1 MSALSTQ
8 WKQLGARFDAYSQRE
23 RALLAAALILGT
35 LLLGNSLLVDP
46 NFARAKIAQRLGEQ
60 QAMEATSLESQITV
74 TKAQLQ
80 VDPDAGRKAEIVRL
94 KAALATV
101 ENNLKALEGSLV
113 PPEQMNSL
121 LEQLLASNT
130 RLRLVSLKSLAPINL
145 AAAGKTDEAAKLSL
159 PAAQAKEKELGL
171 YKHGV
176 EIRLEGSYADLY
188 AWMSQL
194 ESTQRKLLW
203 GDVRFTV
210 VEHPR
215 SVLSLTVYT
224 LSTDKAWLAI

>member
-8 WKQLGARFDAYSQRE
+8 WKQLGGRFDAYSQRE

-46 NFARAKIAQRLGEQ
+46 NFVRAKVAQRLGEQ

-80 VDPDAGRKAEIVRL
+80 VDPDAGRKAEIARL

-145 AAAGKTDEAAKLSL
+145 AAAGKVEEAAKLPL
-159 PAAQAKEKELGL
+159 PAAQTKELGL

>member
-80 VDPDAGRKAEIVRL
+80 VDPDAGRKAEVARL
-94 KAALATV
+94 KAVLATV
-101 ENNLKALEGSLV
+101 ENNLKALEGGLV

-121 LEQLLASNT
+121 LEQLLSSNT

-145 AAAGKTDEAAKLSL
+145 AAAGKTEEAGKLPL
-159 PAAQAKEKELGL
+159 PAAQPNELGL

>member
-1 MSALSTQ
+1 
-8 WKQLGARFDAYSQRE
+8 
-23 RALLAAALILGT
+23 
-35 LLLGNSLLVDP
+35 
-46 NFARAKIAQRLGEQ
+46 
-60 QAMEATSLESQITV
+60 MEATSLESQITV

-80 VDPDAGRKAEIVRL
+80 VDPDAGRKAEIARL

-145 AAAGKTDEAAKLSL
+145 AAAGKTEEAAKLPL
-159 PAAQAKEKELGL
+159 PAAQTKELGL

>member
-80 VDPDAGRKAEIVRL
+80 VDPDAGRKAEVARL
-94 KAALATV
+94 KAVLATV
-101 ENNLKALEGSLV
+101 ENNLKALEGGLV

-145 AAAGKTDEAAKLSL
+145 AAAGKTEEAAKLPL
-159 PAAQAKEKELGL
+159 PAAQTKELGL

>member
-80 VDPDAGRKAEIVRL
+80 VDPDAGRKAESH
-94 KAALATV
+94 
-101 ENNLKALEGSLV
+101 GSKPSW
-113 PPEQMNSL
+113 PPS
-121 LEQLLASNT
+121 
-130 RLRLVSLKSLAPINL
+130 
-145 AAAGKTDEAAKLSL
+145 KT
-159 PAAQAKEKELGL
+159 
-171 YKHGV
+171 
-176 EIRLEGSYADLY
+176 I
-188 AWMSQL
+188 
-194 ESTQRKLLW
+194 
-203 GDVRFTV
+203 
-210 VEHPR
+210 
-215 SVLSLTVYT
+215 
-224 LSTDKAWLAI
+224 

>member
-46 NFARAKIAQRLGEQ
+46 NFVRAKIAQRLGEQ

-80 VDPDAGRKAEIVRL
+80 VG
-94 KAALATV
+94 
-101 ENNLKALEGSLV
+101 
-113 PPEQMNSL
+113 
-121 LEQLLASNT
+121 
-130 RLRLVSLKSLAPINL
+130 LRLVSLKSLAPINL
-145 AAAGKTDEAAKLSL
+145 AAAGKTEEAAKLPL
-159 PAAQAKEKELGL
+159 PAAQAKELGL

-194 ESTQRKLLW
+194 ESAQRKLLW

>member
-80 VDPDAGRKAEIVRL
+80 VDPDAGRKAEVARL
-94 KAALATV
+94 KAVLATV
-101 ENNLKALEGSLV
+101 ENNLKALEGGLV

-121 LEQLLASNT
+121 LEQLLSSNT

-145 AAAGKTDEAAKLSL
+145 AAAGKTDEAAKLPL
-159 PAAQAKEKELGL
+159 PAAQAKELGL

>member
-46 NFARAKIAQRLGEQ
+46 NFSRAKVAQRLGEQ

-80 VDPDAGRKAEIVRL
+80 VDPDAGRKAEIARL

-145 AAAGKTDEAAKLSL
+145 AAAGKTEEAAKLPL
-159 PAAQAKEKELGL
+159 PAAQPNELGL

>member
-80 VDPDAGRKAEIVRL
+80 VDPDAGRKAEVARL
-94 KAALATV
+94 KAVLATV
-101 ENNLKALEGSLV
+101 ENNLKALEGGLV

-121 LEQLLASNT
+121 LEQLLSSNA

-159 PAAQAKEKELGL
+159 PAAQTKELGL

>member
-145 AAAGKTDEAAKLSL
+145 AAAGKTEEAAKLPL
-159 PAAQAKEKELGL
+159 PAAQTKELGL

>member
-1 MSALSTQ
+1 
-8 WKQLGARFDAYSQRE
+8 
-23 RALLAAALILGT
+23 
-35 LLLGNSLLVDP
+35 
-46 NFARAKIAQRLGEQ
+46 
-60 QAMEATSLESQITV
+60 
-74 TKAQLQ
+74 
-80 VDPDAGRKAEIVRL
+80 
-94 KAALATV
+94 
-101 ENNLKALEGSLV
+101 
-113 PPEQMNSL
+113 MNSL
-121 LEQLLASNT
+121 LEQLLSSNT

-145 AAAGKTDEAAKLSL
+145 AAAGKTDEAAKLPL
-159 PAAQAKEKELGL
+159 PAAQAKELGL

>member
-46 NFARAKIAQRLGEQ
+46 NFVRAKVAQRLGEQ

-80 VDPDAGRKAEIVRL
+80 VDPDAGRKAEIARL

-145 AAAGKTDEAAKLSL
+145 AAAGKAEEAAKLPL
-159 PAAQAKEKELGL
+159 PAAQTKELGL

>member
-46 NFARAKIAQRLGEQ
+46 NFVRAKVAQRLGEQ

-80 VDPDAGRKAEIVRL
+80 VDPDAGRKAEVARL
-94 KAALATV
+94 KAVLATV

-145 AAAGKTDEAAKLSL
+145 AAAGKTEEAAKLPL
-159 PAAQAKEKELGL
+159 PAAQTKELGL

>member
-80 VDPDAGRKAEIVRL
+80 VDPDAGRKAEVARL
-94 KAALATV
+94 KAVLATV
-101 ENNLKALEGSLV
+101 ENNLKALEGGLV

-145 AAAGKTDEAAKLSL
+145 AAAGKTEEAAKLPL
-159 PAAQAKEKELGL
+159 PAAQAKELGL

>member
-1 MSALSTQ
+1 MSTLSAQ
-8 WKQLGARFDAYSQRE
+8 WKQLGAKFDAQSQRE
-23 RALLAAALILGT
+23 RALLAGALILGT
-35 LLLGNSLLVDP
+35 LLLGNSLLIEP

-60 QAMEATSLESQITV
+60 QAMEATNLESQITV

-80 VDPDAGRKAEIVRL
+80 VDPDAGRKAEIARL

-101 ENNLKALEGSLV
+101 EGNLKALEGSLV
-113 PPEQMNSL
+113 PPEQMNAL

-145 AAAGKTDEAAKLSL
+145 AAAGKTEDPAKTPV
-159 PAAQAKEKELGL
+159 PATQQNELGL

>member
-80 VDPDAGRKAEIVRL
+80 VDPDAGRKAEVARL
-94 KAALATV
+94 KAVLATV
-101 ENNLKALEGSLV
+101 ENNLKALEGGLV

-121 LEQLLASNT
+121 LEQLLSSNT

-159 PAAQAKEKELGL
+159 PAAQAKELGL

>member
-8 WKQLGARFDAYSQRE
+8 WKQLGGRFDAYSQRE

-46 NFARAKIAQRLGEQ
+46 NFVRAKVAQRLGEQ

-80 VDPDAGRKAEIVRL
+80 VDPDAGRKAEIARL

-145 AAAGKTDEAAKLSL
+145 AAAGKTEEAAKLPL
-159 PAAQAKEKELGL
+159 PAAQTKELGL

>member
-46 NFARAKIAQRLGEQ
+46 NFARARIAQRLGEQ

-80 VDPDAGRKAEIVRL
+80 VDPDAGRKAEIARL
-94 KAALATV
+94 KAALAAV

-130 RLRLVSLKSLAPINL
+130 RVRLVSLKSLAPINL
-145 AAAGKTDEAAKLSL
+145 AEAGKTEEAAKPSL
-159 PAAQAKEKELGL
+159 PAAETKALGL

-176 EIRLEGSYADLY
+176 EIRLEGGYADLY

-194 ESTQRKLLW
+194 ESSQRKLLW

>member
-1 MSALSTQ
+1 MSTLSTQ
-8 WKQLGARFDAYSQRE
+8 WKQLGARFDAQSQRE

-35 LLLGNSLLVDP
+35 LLLGNSLLIEP
-46 NFARAKIAQRLGEQ
+46 NFARAKMAQRLGEQ
-60 QAMEATSLESQITV
+60 QVMEATSLESQITV

-94 KAALATV
+94 KASLAAV

-113 PPEQMNSL
+113 PPEQMNAL

-145 AAAGKTDEAAKLSL
+145 AAAGKTEDPAKAPV
-159 PAAQAKEKELGL
+159 PATQPNELGL

-215 SVLSLTVYT
+215 SMLSLTVYT